1 MRRPKGPPPQ
11 AEEELWATER
21 SPFWRRRKEEPG
33 PCLDSEEEPKPRG
46 GGLGSE
52 EALKKLRYSP
62 CGVCVCVCVCV

>member
-1 MRRPKGPPPQ
+1 M
-11 AEEELWATER
+11 EEGEED
-21 SPFWRRRKEEPG
+21 EEPG

-62 CGVCVCVCVCV
+62 CGGSVCVCGDGGFSIT